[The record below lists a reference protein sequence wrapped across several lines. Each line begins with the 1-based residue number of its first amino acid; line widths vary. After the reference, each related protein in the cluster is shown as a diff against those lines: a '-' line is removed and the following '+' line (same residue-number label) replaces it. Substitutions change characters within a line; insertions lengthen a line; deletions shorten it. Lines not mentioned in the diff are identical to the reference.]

1 MVSLIWYQIPNRVA
15 RCQVKD
21 AERLESSLNTSDA
34 RTFNQLFADMS
45 KQQPSR
51 NPVDM
56 SKQQASRNP
65 VDTSKPVDTSNQ
77 PPSRRHKNWVQSRS
91 I

>member
-1 MVSLIWYQIPNRVA
+1 MLFVNLQCNMISLTCYQIPNRVA
-15 RCQVKD
+15 RFQVKD

-51 NPVDM
+51 NPVD
-56 SKQQASRNP
+56 
-65 VDTSKPVDTSNQ
+65 TSNQ
-77 PPSRRHKNWVQSRS
+77 QPSRRHKNWVQSRS